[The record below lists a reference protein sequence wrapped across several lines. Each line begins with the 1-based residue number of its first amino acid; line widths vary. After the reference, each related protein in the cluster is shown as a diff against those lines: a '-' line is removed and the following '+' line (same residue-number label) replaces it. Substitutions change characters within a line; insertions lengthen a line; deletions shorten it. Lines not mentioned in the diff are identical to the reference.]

1 MKKILGLLCFIL
13 LTAIIFPACDDS
25 KTYAE
30 MMEEERE
37 LIKKFMA
44 DSGFYSVDNIP
55 ADTVCAPKEFVLFS
69 DGLYMNIQD
78 IGSGEYF
85 KSGMEVT
92 VRFTEYRLHDGIIMS
107 NNKPTSQGTNPDV
120 FRYQL
125 SGSTQSGI
133 FISEDDSES
142 SLMYSIYGSTAV
154 PSGWLVPLKY
164 IRDGGKV
171 RLIVPHK
178 LGQSDALYYVYPCYY
193 EIQYGI
199 SKR

>member
-1 MKKILGLLCFIL
+1 MKKILGLLTFAL
-13 LTAIIFPACDDS
+13 LTFVMFPSCDDS

-37 LIKKFMA
+37 LIKQFMA
-44 DSGFYSVDNIP
+44 DSSFYSVDNMP
-55 ADTVCAPKEFVLFS
+55 ADTVFAPKEFLLFS
-69 DGLYMNIQD
+69 DGLYMQIED
-78 IGSGEYF
+78 KGSGKSFE
-85 KSGMEVT
+85 SGMEVT
-92 VRFTEYRLHDGIIMS
+92 VRFTEFRLHDGVVIS
-107 NNKPTSQGTNPDV
+107 NNKSSAQGLNPDV
-120 FRYQL
+120 FRYQV

-133 FISEDDSES
+133 FIAENDSETS
-142 SLMYSIYGSTAV
+142 YMASLYGSTAV

-164 IRDGGKV
+164 IKDGGKV

-193 EIQYGI
+193 ELQYGI

>member
-1 MKKILGLLCFIL
+1 MKNILGLLTFAL
-13 LTAIIFPACDDS
+13 LTFVMFPSCDDS

-37 LIKKFMA
+37 LIKQFMA
-44 DSGFYSVDNIP
+44 DSSFYSVDNMP
-55 ADTVCAPKEFVLFS
+55 ADTVFAPKEFLLFS
-69 DGLYMNIQD
+69 DGLYMQIED
-78 IGSGEYF
+78 KGSGKSFE
-85 KSGMEVT
+85 SGMEVT
-92 VRFTEYRLHDGIIMS
+92 VRFTELRLHDGVVIS
-107 NNKPTSQGTNPDV
+107 NNKSSAQGLNPDV
-120 FRYQL
+120 FRYQV

-133 FISEDDSES
+133 FIAENDSETS
-142 SLMYSIYGSTAV
+142 YMASLYGSTAV

-164 IRDGGKV
+164 IKDGGKV

-193 EIQYGI
+193 ELQYGI

>member
-1 MKKILGLLCFIL
+1 MKKILGLLTFAL
-13 LTAIIFPACDDS
+13 LTFVMFPSCDDS

-37 LIKKFMA
+37 LIKQFMA
-44 DSGFYSVDNIP
+44 DSSFYSVDNMP
-55 ADTVCAPKEFVLFS
+55 ADTVFAPKEFLLFS
-69 DGLYMNIQD
+69 DGLYMQIEDN
-78 IGSGEYF
+78 GSG
-85 KSGMEVT
+85 KSFENGMEVT
-92 VRFTEYRLHDGIIMS
+92 VRFTECRLHDGVVIS
-107 NNKPTSQGTNPDV
+107 NNKSSAQGVNPDV
-120 FRYQL
+120 FRYQV

-133 FISEDDSES
+133 FIAENDSETS
-142 SLMYSIYGSTAV
+142 YMASLYGSTAV

-164 IRDGGKV
+164 IKDGGKV

-193 EIQYGI
+193 ELQYGI

>member
-1 MKKILGLLCFIL
+1 MKKILGLLTFAL
-13 LTAIIFPACDDS
+13 LTFVMFPSCDDS

-37 LIKKFMA
+37 LIKQFMA
-44 DSGFYSVDNIP
+44 DSSFYSVDNMP
-55 ADTVCAPKEFVLFS
+55 ADTVFAPKEFLLFS
-69 DGLYMNIQD
+69 DGLYMQIED
-78 IGSGEYF
+78 KGSGKSFE
-85 KSGMEVT
+85 SGMEVT
-92 VRFTEYRLHDGIIMS
+92 VRFTELRLHDGVVIS
-107 NNKPTSQGTNPDV
+107 NNKSSAQGLNPDV
-120 FRYQL
+120 FRYQV

-133 FISEDDSES
+133 FIAENDSETS
-142 SLMYSIYGSTAV
+142 YMASLYGSTAV

-164 IRDGGKV
+164 IKDGGKV

-193 EIQYGI
+193 ELQYGI

>member
-1 MKKILGLLCFIL
+1 MKKILGLLTFAL
-13 LTAIIFPACDDS
+13 LTFVMFPSCDDS

-37 LIKKFMA
+37 LIKQFMA
-44 DSGFYSVDNIP
+44 DSSFYSVDNMP
-55 ADTVCAPKEFVLFS
+55 ADTVFAPKEFLLFS
-69 DGLYMNIQD
+69 DGLYMQIED
-78 IGSGEYF
+78 KGSGKSFE
-85 KSGMEVT
+85 SGMEVT
-92 VRFTEYRLHDGIIMS
+92 VRFTELRLHDGVVIS
-107 NNKPTSQGTNPDV
+107 NNKSSAQGLNPDV
-120 FRYQL
+120 FRYQV

-133 FISEDDSES
+133 FIAENDSETS
-142 SLMYSIYGSTAV
+142 YMASLYGSTAV

-164 IRDGGKV
+164 IKNGGKV

-193 EIQYGI
+193 ELQYGI

>member
-1 MKKILGLLCFIL
+1 MKKIVGLFSFL
-13 LTAIIFPACDDS
+13 LFTAIGFSSCDDS

-44 DSGFYSVDNIP
+44 DSSFYSVDVLP
-55 ADTVCAPKEFVLFS
+55 EDTVFAPKEFMLFS

-78 IGSGEYF
+78 LGSGQHFED
-85 KSGMEVT
+85 GMEVT
-92 VRFTEYRLHDGIIMS
+92 VRFTEYRLHDQVIIS
-107 NNKPTSQGTNPDV
+107 NMKSTSQGTSPDV
-120 FRYQL
+120 FRYQV
-125 SGSTQSGI
+125 SGSTESGI

-142 SLMYSIYGSTAV
+142 SLMASIYSSTAV

-164 IRDGGKV
+164 LKDGGKV

>member
-1 MKKILGLLCFIL
+1 M
-13 LTAIIFPACDDS
+13 FPSCDDS

-37 LIKKFMA
+37 LIKQFMA
-44 DSGFYSVDNIP
+44 DSSFYSVDNMP
-55 ADTVCAPKEFVLFS
+55 ADTVFAPKEFLLFS
-69 DGLYMNIQD
+69 DGLYMQIED
-78 IGSGEYF
+78 KGSGKSFE
-85 KSGMEVT
+85 SGMEVT
-92 VRFTEYRLHDGIIMS
+92 VRFTELRLHDGVVIS
-107 NNKPTSQGTNPDV
+107 NNKSSAQGLNPDV
-120 FRYQL
+120 FRYQV

-133 FISEDDSES
+133 FIAENDSETS
-142 SLMYSIYGSTAV
+142 YMASLYGSTAV

-164 IRDGGKV
+164 IKDGGKV

-193 EIQYGI
+193 ELQYGI